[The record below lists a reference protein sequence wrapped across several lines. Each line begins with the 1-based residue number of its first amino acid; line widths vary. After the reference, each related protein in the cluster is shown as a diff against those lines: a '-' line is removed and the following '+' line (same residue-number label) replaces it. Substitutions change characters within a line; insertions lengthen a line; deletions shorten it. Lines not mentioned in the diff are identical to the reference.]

1 MTIYYLL
8 LICERFH
15 DYPHLNS
22 QLFNAGFIPVTITK
36 LAGVM
41 AVTAAIIMPRCGDWA
56 KTAYDAI
63 VPLFAA
69 FALWPLLGTFALGL
83 PLQAVSFSYLISLAL
98 LMVATRGLIC
108 TPQRAR
114 NVIRA
119 SVLAAGMGAAWCYKQ
134 HLMEGAE
141 RAWGVGLDPN
151 YEALSMVMMI
161 PLAAWMG
168 RAEGGLLW
176 RSVGALTAVSLAG
189 ATFLTQSRGGLIA
202 LAVVGFAALLR
213 ARRKPAARCAL
224 LAAFGALLTLAPT
237 GLWQR
242 FESIRLSGPP
252 LNGDETAAQA
262 RLELIVAGLGMVE
275 SHPLLGVGL
284 DGFKPAAPGYDPRL
298 RESETQYIAH
308 NSYLQ
313 VAAETGLPG
322 LLLYVALMAVG
333 FGNCRA
339 AERCARDPALGDFA
353 AAIRLALLAYAVAA
367 LFLTAEFVV
376 WYWLLI
382 FLSGNLRESAVAGLS
397 FEPFELPATATLHAQ
412 DAAGP
417 KIIRYA

>member
-1 MTIYYLL
+1 MRAVPRLSTS
-8 LICERFH
+8 EQSTVQR
-15 DYPHLNS
+15 
-22 QLFNAGFIPVTITK
+22 GFIPVTITK

-41 AVTAAIIMPRCGDWA
+41 AVAAAMIMPRRKDWA
-56 KTAYDAI
+56 KPVRDALM
-63 VPLFAA
+63 PLFAA
-69 FALWPLLGTFALGL
+69 FALWPLLGIFASGL
-83 PLQAVSFSYLISLAL
+83 PLPAVSFSYLISLVL

-108 TPQRAR
+108 TPERAR

-134 HLMEGAE
+134 HFIEGAE

-168 RAEGGLLW
+168 RAEARLLW
-176 RSVGALTAVSLAG
+176 RTVGALIAVSLAG

-202 LAVVGFAALLR
+202 LAVVGVAALLL
-213 ARRKPAARCAL
+213 ARRRPAARCAL
-224 LAAFGALLTLAPT
+224 LVAFGAFITLAPA

-242 FESIRLSGPP
+242 FENIRISGSP
-252 LNGDETAAQA
+252 LNGDETAARA
-262 RLELIVAGLGMVE
+262 RLELIVAGLGMVD

-284 DGFKPAAPGYDPRL
+284 DGFKAAAPGYDPRL
-298 RESETQYIAH
+298 RDSGTQYIAH
-308 NSYLQ
+308 NTYLQ

-322 LLLYVALMAVG
+322 LLLYIALMAVD

-339 AERCARDPALGDFA
+339 AERCARDPALVDFA
-353 AAIRLALLAYAVAA
+353 AAIRLALLAYAVAG

-382 FLSGNLRESAVAGLS
+382 FLSGSLRESSAAGLS
-397 FEPFELPATATLHAQ
+397 FESFELPATAVLHAQ

-417 KIIRYA
+417 AIGRYA

>member
-1 MTIYYLL
+1 VTIYYLL

-15 DYPHLNS
+15 DYPHLNN
-22 QLFNAGFIPVTITK
+22 QLCNAGFVPVTITK
-36 LAGVM
+36 LTGVA
-41 AVTAAIIMPRCGDWA
+41 AVAAAMIMPQPTSRA
-56 KTAYDAI
+56 KPARDAMM
-63 VPLFAA
+63 PLFAA
-69 FALWPLLGTFALGL
+69 FALWPLLGTLALGL
-83 PLQAVSFSYLISLAL
+83 PLPAVSFSYLISLAL
-98 LMVATRGLIC
+98 LMVATRSLVC

-134 HLMEGAE
+134 HFMEGAE

-168 RAEGGLLW
+168 RAEGRLLW
-176 RSVGALTAVSLAG
+176 RTVGTLIAVSLAG

-202 LAVVGFAALLR
+202 LAVVGVAALLR
-213 ARRKPAARCAL
+213 ARRKPAVRCAL
-224 LAAFGALLTLAPT
+224 LVAFGALLALAPA

-242 FESIRLSGPP
+242 FESIRLLGSPV
-252 LNGDETAAQA
+252 NGDETAAQA
-262 RLELIVAGLGMVE
+262 RLELFVAGLGMVE

-284 DGFKPAAPGYDPRL
+284 DGFKAAAPSYDRRL
-298 RESETQYIAH
+298 RESGTQYIAH
-308 NSYLQ
+308 NTYLQ

-322 LLLYVALMAVG
+322 LLLFVALMAAG

-339 AERCARDPALGDFA
+339 AGRCARDPALAGFA
-353 AAIRLALLAYAVAA
+353 AAIRLALLAYAVAG

-382 FLSGNLRESAVAGLS
+382 FLSRNLRESAVAGLS
-397 FEPFELPATATLHAQ
+397 FESFELPATAVLRAR

-417 KIIRYA
+417 RVIGYA

>member
-1 MTIYYLL
+1 VTIYYLL
-8 LICERFH
+8 LIFERFH

-36 LAGVM
+36 LTGVA
-41 AVTAAIIMPRCGDWA
+41 AVAAAMIMPQPTSQGKPAR
-56 KTAYDAI
+56 DALM
-63 VPLFAA
+63 PLFAA
-69 FALWPLLGTFALGL
+69 FALCPLLGTFALGL
-83 PLQAVSFSYLISLAL
+83 PLPAVSFSYLISLAL
-98 LMVATRGLIC
+98 LMVATRRLVC

-119 SVLAAGMGAAWCYKQ
+119 SVLAAGIGAAWCYKQ
-134 HLMEGAE
+134 HFMEGAE

-168 RAEGGLLW
+168 RAEGRLLW
-176 RSVGALTAVSLAG
+176 RTVGALTAVSLAG

-202 LAVVGFAALLR
+202 LAVVGLAALLR
-213 ARRKPAARCAL
+213 ARRRPAARCAL
-224 LAAFGALLTLAPT
+224 LVAFGGLLALAPA

-242 FESIRLSGPP
+242 FESIKLSGSP

-262 RLELIVAGLGMVE
+262 RLELIVAGLSMVE

-284 DGFKPAAPGYDPRL
+284 DGFKAAAPSYDPRL
-298 RESETQYIAH
+298 RESGTQYIAH
-308 NSYLQ
+308 NTYLQ

-322 LLLYVALMAVG
+322 LLLFVALMAAG

-339 AERCARDPALGDFA
+339 AERCARDRALAGFT
-353 AAIRLALLAYAVAA
+353 AAIRLALLAYVVAGF
-367 LFLTAEFVV
+367 FLTAEFVV

-382 FLSGNLRESAVAGLS
+382 FLSGNLRESAAAGLS
-397 FEPFELPATATLHAQ
+397 FESFELPATAVLRAQ

-417 KIIRYA
+417 GIIRYA

>member
-36 LAGVM
+36 LMGVVAVAM
-41 AVTAAIIMPRCGDWA
+41 AMIMPRPTGWA
-56 KTAYDAI
+56 KPPRDAMMP
-63 VPLFAA
+63 VFTV
-69 FALWPLLGTFALGL
+69 FALWPLLGTLALGL
-83 PLQAVSFSYLISLAL
+83 PLPAVSFSYLISLAL
-98 LMVATRGLIC
+98 LMVATRSLIC
-108 TPQRAR
+108 TPERAR

-134 HLMEGAE
+134 HFMEGAE

-168 RAEGGLLW
+168 RAEVRLLW
-176 RSVGALTAVSLAG
+176 RTVGALTAASLAG
-189 ATFLTQSRGGLIA
+189 ATYLTQSRGGLLA

-213 ARRKPAARCAL
+213 TRRRPATLCAL
-224 LAAFGALLTLAPT
+224 LVAFGALLTLAPV

-242 FESIRLSGPP
+242 FENIRLSGSPI
-252 LNGDETAAQA
+252 NGDETAAQT
-262 RLELIVAGLGMVE
+262 RLELIVAGLSMVE

-284 DGFKPAAPGYDPRL
+284 DGFKAAAPSYDPRL
-298 RESETQYIAH
+298 GEPGTRYIAH
-308 NSYLQ
+308 NTYLQ

-322 LLLYVALMAVG
+322 LLLFVALMAVC

-339 AERCARDPALGDFA
+339 VERCARDPALAAFA
-353 AAIRLALLAYAVAA
+353 AAIRLALLAYAVAG

-382 FLSGNLRESAVAGLS
+382 FLSGNLRESAAAGFS
-397 FEPFELPATATLHAQ
+397 FESFETPAMAVPRAQ
-412 DAAGP
+412 AAAGP
-417 KIIRYA
+417 RAIGYA